1 LKVPPFSL
9 YLLKPNRLATTQQ
22 SHCQKKK
29 KMGNQRNLRTRISK
43 EEEEDVTTTKTQTLQ
58 DYERIREQRIKEN
71 DEKLRK
77 LGLLKLALQPKKTLR
92 PYIKKNPIP
101 SDQPERRSSRYY
113 YFYLQIKNALMY
125 LISNIHYGFY

>member
-1 LKVPPFSL
+1 LKIPPFSL
-9 YLLKPNRLATTQQ
+9 YLLKPNRLSTTQQ

-113 YFYLQIKNALMY
+113 YFYLQLIKM
-125 LISNIHYGFY
+125 H